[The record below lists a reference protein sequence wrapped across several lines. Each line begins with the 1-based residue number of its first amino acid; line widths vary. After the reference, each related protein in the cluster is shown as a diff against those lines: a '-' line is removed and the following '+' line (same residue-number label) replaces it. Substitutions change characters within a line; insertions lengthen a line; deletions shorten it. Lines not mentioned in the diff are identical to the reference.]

1 MVYHWQS
8 AVNTKVSG
16 VDDMVLLSKIS
27 EDSIVDNLKKRFMDD
42 WIFTYIGP
50 VLVSVNPFKQ
60 MTYFTEKEINQYQG
74 AAQYENRPHIYAVAD
89 NMYRNMM
96 IDLENQCVIISGESG
111 AGKTVAAKYI
121 MNYIAKISGGGGV
134 VQHVKDVILESNPL
148 LEAFGNAKTIRNNNS
163 SRFGKYVE
171 IMFGSGGQP
180 SGGKISNFLLE
191 KSRVVALNQMERGFH
206 IFYQLCA
213 GATESMKSQFALM
226 PPDYFEYLR
235 QSNCYHV
242 DGTNDAHD
250 FQETLRAMN
259 VIGLS
264 QAEQNDI
271 YSIVAGILHL
281 GNLQFIESGNYAQVA
296 ETQGLEYPAALWQ
309 IDAAT
314 LGTKLVSRIMD
325 GKWGRQTDRIE
336 VTLNIEQAL
345 YTRNAL
351 AKALY
356 ARLFD
361 YLVQRVNSA
370 MVVTAIGHTIGIL
383 DIYGFEIFEKNGFE
397 QFCINYV
404 NEKLQQIFI
413 ELTLKAEQEEY
424 VQEGIKWVPIDYFNN
439 QVVCELIEG
448 MRPPGVIA
456 ILNDVCATMHSV
468 TNTADTDFQ
477 KKLSKEVQGHQHL
490 QNAAEGFIIHHYA
503 GIVSYNVEGFCD
515 RNRDVLFPD
524 LIQLM
529 QSSTSQFIQGLF
541 TEQVGNK
548 TTRPTTAGSKIR
560 KQANE
565 LVEALMKCTPHY
577 VRCIKPNETKRPK
590 DWEEA
595 RVKHQVEYLG
605 LKENIRVR
613 RAGFAY
619 RRQFDKFLHRYAILC
634 KETWPSWHGDPL
646 EGIRRIMNAAHMDS
660 DQFQLGHSKIF
671 IKAPES
677 LFQLEE
683 LRERKYDG
691 FARVIQRAFRKYFA
705 QRQRQKQ
712 REEAASIVFGKKQ
725 RRRFSINRAFNGDY
739 IGLEFRPDL
748 LSLLGRREKVEFCE
762 TVVKY
767 DRRFKEAKRDLFITS
782 TRVLL
787 VGREKVKQGPNKGQ
801 LVPVIKRDIPYQ
813 DVFKVSLSTRQD
825 DLLIIHVKGAY
836 DTLIGSVFKTELLTV
851 LHKKYKA
858 VTSQNL
864 NLHFNDR
871 LEFTIK
877 KDGWRGGGTRTIQFI
892 AGLSDLRVLKGSGKV
907 LTVEISEGLSKDARP
922 QSMSISNSNG
932 RAPEKPSRRPVVN
945 QWVGQQKTQQVVP
958 PRPAPAIPTQN
969 KQPPTNLSNNPSI
982 RVLNGGLQSRGS
994 IRPAPPP
1001 PSEPA
1006 PPNQPRIPMGGFR
1019 LPYTITQGQG
1029 SVRGNPSGQNNI
1041 RGNGHVQNGDAIRHA
1056 APHQMPG
1063 MGGNVMPEFLKS
1075 VPDAGAA
1082 GVKRSSLS
1090 NSRPVPG
1097 AGRPKPKPKPVI
1109 VGPKCRALY
1118 GYDAKDID
1126 ELSLKEGDVI
1136 DITLEHESG
1145 WWKGKCNGKEGL
1157 FPANYVEKL

>member
-1 MVYHWQS
+1 MS
-8 AVNTKVSG
+8 
-16 VDDMVLLSKIS
+16 LCISKLIP
-27 EDSIVDNLKKRFMDD
+27 IKLK
-42 WIFTYIGP
+42 I
-50 VLVSVNPFKQ
+50 
-60 MTYFTEKEINQYQG
+60 TE
-74 AAQYENRPHIYAVAD
+74 
-89 NMYRNMM
+89 
-96 IDLENQCVIISGESG
+96 
-111 AGKTVAAKYI
+111 
-121 MNYIAKISGGGGV
+121 
-134 VQHVKDVILESNPL
+134 
-148 LEAFGNAKTIRNNNS
+148 
-163 SRFGKYVE
+163 
-171 IMFGSGGQP
+171 
-180 SGGKISNFLLE
+180 
-191 KSRVVALNQMERGFH
+191 
-206 IFYQLCA
+206 
-213 GATESMKSQFALM
+213 
-226 PPDYFEYLR
+226 
-235 QSNCYHV
+235 
-242 DGTNDAHD
+242 
-250 FQETLRAMN
+250 
-259 VIGLS
+259 
-264 QAEQNDI
+264 
-271 YSIVAGILHL
+271 
-281 GNLQFIESGNYAQVA
+281 
-296 ETQGLEYPAALWQ
+296 
-309 IDAAT
+309 
-314 LGTKLVSRIMD
+314 
-325 GKWGRQTDRIE
+325 
-336 VTLNIEQAL
+336 
-345 YTRNAL
+345 
-351 AKALY
+351 
-356 ARLFD
+356 
-361 YLVQRVNSA
+361 
-370 MVVTAIGHTIGIL
+370 
-383 DIYGFEIFEKNGFE
+383 
-397 QFCINYV
+397 
-404 NEKLQQIFI
+404 
-413 ELTLKAEQEEY
+413 EEY
-424 VQEGIKWVPIDYFNN
+424 VQEGIKWVAIDYFNN

-448 MRPPGVIA
+448 MRPPGMIA
-456 ILNDVCATMHSV
+456 ILNDVCATMHTV

-477 KKLSKEVQGHQHL
+477 KKLSKEVQGHQHY
-490 QNAAEGFIIHHYA
+490 QSAVEGFVIHHYA

-529 QSSTSQFIQGLF
+529 QNST
-541 TEQVGNK
+541 
-548 TTRPTTAGSKIR
+548 
-560 KQANE
+560 
-565 LVEALMKCTPHY
+565 
-577 VRCIKPNETKRPK
+577 RCIKPSETKRPK

-619 RRQFDKFLHRYAILC
+619 RRQFDKFLHRYAILS

-646 EGIRRIMNAAHMDS
+646 DGIRRIMNAAHMDS
-660 DQFQLGHSKIF
+660 DQFQLGSTKIF

-683 LRERKYDG
+683 LRERRYDG

-762 TVVKY
+762 TIVKY

-787 VGREKVKQGPNKGQ
+787 VGREKVKQGPNKGH

-836 DTLIGSVFKTELLTV
+836 DTLIESVFKTELLTV

-907 LTVEISEGLSKDARP
+907 LTAEIADGLSKDARP
-922 QSMSISNSNG
+922 QSISMSNSNG

-945 QWVGQQKTQQVVP
+945 QWV
-958 PRPAPAIPTQN
+958 AA
-969 KQPPTNLSNNPSI
+969 
-982 RVLNGGLQSRGS
+982 LNGGLQSRGS

-1001 PSEPA
+1001 PTEPA
-1006 PPNQPRIPMGGFR
+1006 PPNQPRIPIGGFR
-1019 LPYTITQGQG
+1019 LPFNASQSQG
-1029 SVRGNPSGQNNI
+1029 SVRGNPTTGQNNY
-1041 RGNGHVQNGDAIRHA
+1041 RGNGHVQNGDAVRHQ
-1056 APHQMPG
+1056 APYQMPG
-1063 MGGNVMPEFLKS
+1063 MNGVMPEVLKT
-1075 VPDAGAA
+1075 PDAGAA

-1109 VGPKCRALY
+1109 AGPKCRALY

-1126 ELSLKEGDVI
+1126 ELSLKEGDVV

-1157 FPANYVEKL
+1157 FPANYVEKI